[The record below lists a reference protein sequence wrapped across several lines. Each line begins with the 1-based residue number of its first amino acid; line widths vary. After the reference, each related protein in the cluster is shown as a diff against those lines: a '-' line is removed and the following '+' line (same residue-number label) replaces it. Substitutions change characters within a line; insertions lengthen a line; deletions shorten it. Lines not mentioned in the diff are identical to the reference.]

1 MKLLIFIPFCFIGLS
16 ANAQDWIV
24 IKSGDTIY
32 CHILSVNET
41 NIQYKT
47 TSSEPPKSIAREIV
61 NSYRRAELE
70 YFPSSYLLSDEDYM
84 KLKKVTGTRDKG
96 LRLGIGLGYTYRLA
110 GAPEGSSPAVQ
121 EHIKKMKSGF
131 NLKADVMYFFW

>member
-1 MKLLIFIPFCFIGLS
+1 MKWLIFIPFCFIGLS

-47 TSSEPPKSIAREIV
+47 TSSEPPRSIAQEIV

-121 EHIKKMKSGF
+121 EHIKR
-131 NLKADVMYFFW
+131 

>member
-1 MKLLIFIPFCFIGLS
+1 M
-16 ANAQDWIV
+16 
-24 IKSGDTIY
+24 
-32 CHILSVNET
+32 
-41 NIQYKT
+41 
-47 TSSEPPKSIAREIV
+47 

-121 EHIKKMKSGF
+121 EHIKR
-131 NLKADVMYFFW
+131 